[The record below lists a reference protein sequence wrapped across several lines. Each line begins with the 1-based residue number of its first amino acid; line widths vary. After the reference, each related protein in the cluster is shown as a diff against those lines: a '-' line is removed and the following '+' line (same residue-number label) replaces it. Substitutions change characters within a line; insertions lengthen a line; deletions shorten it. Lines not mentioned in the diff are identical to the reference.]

1 MAKKRRKARRSS
13 NPRRHAVARVHHRR
27 RRSNHRRRRN
37 PMTVVH
43 NRRRVHHR
51 RRRNPMGYGS
61 KSLVET
67 SLGALLGV
75 SAVRVLPA
83 MIPAQITSAIPVTP
97 FTGAAIN
104 AAITFAAW
112 TVANKFAPRDVAN
125 GVAIGGGAIVLSQ
138 LWSALGLPAPPGF
151 GISGIGDIVA
161 TQGFAV
167 PDRSMRAAIPMVA
180 PVGSGVG
187 SYRRMAR

>member
-27 RRSNHRRRRN
+27 RRN
-37 PMTVVH
+37 PMVMA

-67 SLGALLGV
+67 SLGALIGV

-83 MIPAQITSAIPVTP
+83 MIPSQITSAIPVTP

-112 TVANKFAPRDVAN
+112 TVANKFAPKDVAN

-167 PDRSMRAAIPMVA
+167 PDRSMRAPVIPMPVA
-180 PVGSGVG
+180 SGGGVSGYGSGG
-187 SYRRMAR
+187 YRRMIR